1 MRNSLDF
8 YCMGSSYGE
17 ELLFQMSCYIIKQER
32 KEEKKKK
39 SKLPFWHKHYRVLN
53 LPAYCIRF
61 PLQGQFTAAE

>member
-32 KEEKKKK
+32 KEEKKKQAAFLAQTLQ
-39 SKLPFWHKHYRVLN
+39 SAQ
-53 LPAYCIRF
+53 PASLLHQI
-61 PLQGQFTAAE
+61 PTARPIHGS